1 MQNPITYESLQQ
13 DDEFLDNAYFF
24 LKDMGERVSEDP
36 KDILDTFIEKR
47 RAFDTNIFLHI
58 VRVQI

>member
-24 LKDMGERVSEDP
+24 LKD
-36 KDILDTFIEKR
+36 IIE
-47 RAFDTNIFLHI
+47 
-58 VRVQI
+58 QP